1 MENVWNGFR
10 QLEIFKIEE
19 EAKDIKSF
27 YLRVTDGKPLKGYK
41 CGQFLPLKIET
52 DDEVIKN

>member
-27 YLRVTDGKPLKGYK
+27 YLRATDGKPLKEYK
-41 CGQFLPLKIET
+41 CGQFLPLKI
-52 DDEVIKN
+52 N

>member
-27 YLRVTDGKPLKGYK
+27 
-41 CGQFLPLKIET
+41 LPKSY
-52 DDEVIKN
+52 

>member
-27 YLRVTDGKPLKGYK
+27 FLRATDGKPLKEYK
-41 CGQFLPLKIET
+41 CSLLKASKILF
-52 DDEVIKN
+52 KK

>member
-1 MENVWNGFR
+1 MDFR

-27 YLRVTDGKPLKGYK
+27 YLRATDNNPLKEYK
-41 CGQFLPLKIET
+41 CGQFLPLKINAP
-52 DDEVIKN
+52 IW